1 MIEELAGWH
10 GLVDRRSGVLTRVE
24 VLPREPEWPRH
35 LVVAVSEIADTWRFA
50 PWASDRVSTGTA
62 FGSAEAAVGAAVGE
76 AVERYCGNF
85 VPSDL
90 RRASYEEL
98 SAAGLDAVDP
108 QALALYA
115 DWQLSSPGCPFV
127 AFERDLPVLWALG
140 ERMDTGA
147 AAYVP
152 ASLVWVNYF
161 LPPRAAEPRTNFT
174 MFAGIAAGRSR
185 AEAEAS
191 ALEELIERDATM
203 VWWHSG
209 SPAVGIE
216 LDEELESLLAAERDD
231 EIQYRLV
238 QIRNVFGLP
247 VIGALIED
255 AEHEVLGLG
264 VAARCNPA
272 EAAQKAIAEAVT
284 LRTYALGLLDPEG
297 VIWQSAAEGVIEGA
311 SFKPHRADRRYAD
324 SYRDDFK
331 DVTDL
336 GCQSQIYLDP
346 RMRPH
351 LERIVAPEQQ
361 TTLGSIPSIELA
373 GKDEGDRAAGDEA
386 RRSTYLELLA
396 QQGIEAFSVDLTTP
410 DVRAAGLH
418 VVRVVTPGL
427 YGNAPAGFQYYGG
440 RRLYEE
446 PLACGW
452 LDRELDAEDVV
463 IAPVPH
469 T

>member
-1 MIEELAGWH
+1 MTKHLTDWRSLI
-10 GLVDRRSGVLTRVE
+10 DSRSGVLTRLE
-24 VLPREPEWPRH
+24 VIPRDPAWPSH

-62 FGSAEAAVGAAVGE
+62 FGSTEAAVGAAVGE

-85 VPSDL
+85 VPSEL
-90 RRASYEEL
+90 RRATYAEL
-98 SAAGLDAVDP
+98 AAYGIETVDP
-108 QALALYA
+108 QTLVLYA
-115 DWQLSSPGCPFV
+115 DWQLASSGCPFV
-127 AFERDLPVLWALG
+127 PFGRDLPVLWALG
-140 ERMDTGA
+140 ERMDDGGP
-147 AAYVP
+147 AYVP
-152 ASLVWVNYF
+152 ASLIWVNYF
-161 LPPRAAEPRTNFT
+161 LPPRDAEPRTNFA
-174 MFAGIAAGRSR
+174 MFSGIAAGRSR

-203 VWWHSG
+203 IWWHSG
-209 SPAVGIE
+209 SPAMGIQ
-216 LDEELESLLAAERDD
+216 LDAELEDLLAGGRD
-231 EIQYRLV
+231 EVIKYRLV
-238 QIRNVFGLP
+238 QIRNVFEVP

-255 AEHEVLGLG
+255 KEHQVLGLG
-264 VAARCNPA
+264 VAARCDPV
-272 EAAQKAIAEAVT
+272 EAMRKAVAEAVT
-284 LRTYALGLLDPEG
+284 LRTYSLGLLDPQG

-311 SFKPHRADRRYAD
+311 SFKPHRADRLYAD

-351 LERIVAPEQQ
+351 LQRILEPKQCTKLTAIS
-361 TTLGSIPSIELA
+361 GIPAE
-373 GKDEGDRAAGDEA
+373 DDDA
-386 RRSTYLELLA
+386 RRLAYLALLA
-396 QQGIEAFSVDLTTP
+396 RRGINAFSVDLTTP

-418 VVRVVTPGL
+418 VVRVVAPGL
-427 YGNAPAGFQYYGG
+427 YGNAPAAFQYYGG
-440 RRLYEE
+440 HRLYEE

-452 LDRELDAEDVV
+452 IDRRLGPTDIV

>member
-1 MIEELAGWH
+1 VKEHLTDWRS
-10 GLVDRRSGVLTRVE
+10 LVDSRSGVLTRLE
-24 VLPREPEWPRH
+24 VIPRDPAWPSH

-76 AVERYCGNF
+76 AIERYCGNF
-85 VPSDL
+85 VPSEL
-90 RRASYEEL
+90 RRATYEEL
-98 SAAGLDAVDP
+98 AADGIEAVDP

-115 DWQLSSPGCPFV
+115 DWQLASSGCPFV
-127 AFERDLPVLWALG
+127 PFRRDLPVLWALG
-140 ERMDTGA
+140 ERMDSGSP
-147 AAYVP
+147 AYVP

-161 LPPRAAEPRTNFT
+161 LPPRDAEPRTNFV
-174 MFAGIAAGRSR
+174 MFTGIAAGRSR
-185 AEAEAS
+185 VEAEAS

-203 VWWHSG
+203 IWWHSG
-209 SPAVGIE
+209 SPAVGIQPDAE
-216 LDEELESLLAAERDD
+216 IKDLLAGERDD
-231 EIQYRLV
+231 VIHYRLV
-238 QIRNVFGLP
+238 QIRNGFGVP

-255 AEHEVLGLG
+255 DEHQVLGLG
-264 VAARCNPA
+264 VAARCDPG
-272 EAAQKAIAEAVT
+272 EALRKAVAEAVT
-284 LRTYALGLLDPEG
+284 LRTYALGLLDPQG
-297 VIWQSAAEGVIEGA
+297 VIWQSTAEGMIEGA

-351 LERIVAPEQQ
+351 LQRILAPEQW
-361 TTLGSIPSIELA
+361 TTLTAIPGIPA
-373 GKDEGDRAAGDEA
+373 KDDDA
-386 RRSTYLELLA
+386 RRLAYLALLA
-396 QQGIEAFSVDLTTP
+396 RRGIKAFSVDLTTP

-418 VVRVVTPGL
+418 VVRVVAPGL
-427 YGNAPAGFQYYGG
+427 YGNAPAAFQYYGG

-446 PLACGW
+446 PFACGW
-452 LDRELDAEDVV
+452 IDRRLGPADVV